1 MTFRNMKPI
10 QIIGSGDGAA
20 MTKTN
25 TIIFTPSGMRTTA
38 QTGERIYDVAL
49 RLGVDIQSICGGKGL
64 CKRCQCELQP
74 GAHAKFKVNVD
85 PAHLSGLTA
94 TEKKAIAD
102 NELPD
107 ERRLACR
114 ARIHGDVVIEI
125 PDDARE
131 YETTIRKDSVAV
143 ETLLNP
149 ATTLYMT
156 QLKQLTLDDNPSDGE
171 ALSEALLAFGV
182 DAKPRHRVIK
192 KLQPILED
200 NDRTLIAVVRDNC
213 EIIDVWPPVPFNV
226 YGAAI
231 DIGSTSIAV
240 YIYDLTLGALAYEK
254 SAMNPQIRYGEDLM
268 SRVSYIMMNKG
279 GEHRLTDEIRKK
291 VASMLADACQSLE
304 MGPNQ
309 LLDVVIVGNPIMHHL
324 FLGVSPVPLGQAPFT
339 LAIKDW
345 FEAPARNFDIGLS
358 DAARISFF
366 PLIGGHVG
374 ADTTSAYLTQ
384 LDRMNGRST
393 LLVDIGTN
401 AEIVLSHNG
410 RVAAASSPTGPA
422 FEGAEISSG
431 VRAGPGA
438 IERVRIDRETKEPM
452 FKIIGHDEWLSDS
465 TGDMSFHRIIGI
477 CGSGIFE
484 VMAELASAGLVDE
497 GGLFKPEAAPERFW
511 EEGKSWK
518 YLLVNKPEN
527 PIYIKQTD
535 VRAVQLAK
543 AALSAGVS
551 LLAEYLDCREFDE
564 VLLAGAF
571 GTHLDSKYVADI
583 GIIPNA
589 SADIIHAIGNAA
601 GMGAAMA
608 LMNVDEKARIIQAV
622 KSVEKLETATEPKF
636 QEYFVDAMKFPTAPK
651 SSPEEMRT
659 RRRGRRAAA
668 RN

>member
-1 MTFRNMKPI
+1 MTDKHT
-10 QIIGSGDGAA
+10 A
-20 MTKTN
+20 
-25 TIIFTPSGMRTTA
+25 IFTPSGMRA
-38 QTGERIYDVAL
+38 SVETGERVYDVAL

-64 CKRCQCELQP
+64 CKRCQCELEP
-74 GAHAKFKVNVD
+74 GAHAKLKIKVE
-85 PAHLSGLTA
+85 PSHLSALTP

-102 NELPD
+102 AELP
-107 ERRLACR
+107 EGRRLACR
-114 ARIHGDVVIEI
+114 ARIRGDVVIEI
-125 PDDARE
+125 PDEARE

-143 ETLLNP
+143 DTPLNP
-149 ATTLYMT
+149 SAVLYMT
-156 QLKQLTLDDNPSDGE
+156 QLETPTLDDNPSDCE
-171 ALSEALLAFGV
+171 ALSKALRAFGV
-182 DAKPRHRVIK
+182 NAKPKHRVLK
-192 KLQPILED
+192 KLQPILEE

-213 EIIDVWPPVPFNV
+213 EIIDVWPPVPFNL

-231 DIGSTSIAV
+231 DIGSTSIALYV
-240 YIYDLTLGALAYEK
+240 YDLTLGALAYEK

-291 VASMLADACQSLE
+291 ISAMLVDACAALE

-309 LLDVVIVGNPIMHHL
+309 LLEVVIVGNPIMHHL
-324 FLGVSPVPLGQAPFT
+324 FLDVSPVPLGQAPFT

-345 FEAPARNFDIGLS
+345 FEAPARNFEIGLS

-384 LDRMNGRST
+384 LDRMEGRSV

-431 VRAGPGA
+431 VRASQGA
-438 IERVRIDRETKEPM
+438 IERVRIDRTTKEPS

-484 VMAELASAGLVDE
+484 VMAELASAGLIDQS
-497 GGLFKPEAAPERFW
+497 GLFVPDAAPERFS
-511 EEGKSWK
+511 EEGKGWK
-518 YLLVNKPEN
+518 YLLVNKSEN
-527 PIYIKQTD
+527 PIYIKQND

-551 LLAEYLDCREFDE
+551 LLAEYLDCDAFDE

-571 GTHLDSKYVADI
+571 GTHLDAKYVADI

-589 SADIIHAIGNAA
+589 RADIIHSVGNAA

-608 LMNVDEKARIIQAV
+608 LMNVDDKARIIEAV
-622 KSVEKLETATEPKF
+622 KSIEKLETATEPRF
-636 QEYFVDAMKFPTAPK
+636 QEYFVDAMKFPTAPIPK
-651 SSPEEMRT
+651 ENAT
-659 RRRGRRAAA
+659 RARRQKRRAAN
-668 RN
+668 RKQLV